1 MTRMKTLQLRDGN
14 VLVISPTQLEKMKS
28 CMAMWRYNY
37 IEGRVAA
44 RPSPARD
51 GGKAFDDAMNLR
63 YRRMGSAAPDDAC
76 KAAMKQAVA
85 DAFIGIELPLEEWRT
100 PARYQEVVEL
110 YNEQY
115 GEEPFDVLGVQVPF
129 EVALGEVDVDEKFW
143 QIVWRDCEH
152 DFKALPVNIHDE
164 HRVTG
169 LKCKKCNGFAW
180 QDDWDKGRPLTYQDP
195 VQVRLHGI
203 LDLLIRQRDSGLVL
217 VCDTKTASRWE
228 GRDQAVY
235 DNSAQMKAYCWA
247 VPEMRR
253 QLGEAAGPPWATLP
267 ERVHGAMINAAVL
280 RKPYVRASAAAS
292 AKAQPRT
299 EFHRF
304 VVTYS
309 PERLEEWRRDT
320 LLYVEQA
327 LACVARDHYPQNEKH
342 CQHHFGGKCDYVDAC
357 VSPASQ
363 RHMILDS
370 DLFTDYKRGPLAEVA
385 AAEPEVMP

>member
-1 MTRMKTLQLRDGN
+1 MKTLQLRDSN
-14 VLVISPTQLEKMKS
+14 VLVISPTQLATLKT

-51 GGKAFDDAMNLR
+51 GGKSFDDAMNLR

-76 KAAMKQAVA
+76 KAAMKQAIS
-85 DAFIGIELPLEEWRT
+85 DAFTGIELPLEEWRT

-115 GEEPFDVLGVQVPF
+115 GEEPFEVLGVQVPF
-129 EVALGEVDVDEKFW
+129 EVELGDVPVSEEFW
-143 QIVWRDCEH
+143 WKTQTAEEAHIAAR
-152 DFKALPVNIHDE
+152 FGR
-164 HRVTG
+164 RV
-169 LKCKKCNGFAW
+169 
-180 QDDWDKGRPLTYQDP
+180 R
-195 VQVRLHGI
+195 VRLHGI

-327 LACVARDHYPQNEKH
+327 LGCVARDHYPQNEKH
-342 CQHHFGGKCDYVDAC
+342 CQHHFGGKCDYVDVC

-370 DLFTDYKRGPLAEVA
+370 DLFTDYKRGPLAEA
-385 AAEPEVMP
+385 AAPEGEGGGV

>member
-1 MTRMKTLQLRDGN
+1 
-14 VLVISPTQLEKMKS
+14 
-28 CMAMWRYNY
+28 
-37 IEGRVAA
+37 
-44 RPSPARD
+44 
-51 GGKAFDDAMNLR
+51 
-63 YRRMGSAAPDDAC
+63 MGSAAPDDAC
-76 KAAMKQAVA
+76 KTAMKQAIS
-85 DAFIGIELPLEEWRT
+85 DAFAGIELPLEEWRT

-129 EVALGEVDVDEKFW
+129 EVALGEVQVGNDFW
-143 QIVWRDCEH
+143 FAYAASLPQAEGD
-152 DFKALPVNIHDE
+152 ALYRE
-164 HRVTG
+164 
-169 LKCKKCNGFAW
+169 L
-180 QDDWDKGRPLTYQDP
+180 PLTP
-195 VQVRLHGI
+195 RRVKVRLHGI

-235 DNSAQMKAYCWA
+235 DNSAQMKAYCFS

-370 DLFTDYKRGPLAEVA
+370 DLFQDYKRGPLAEVA
-385 AAEPEVMP
+385 AAEGEATI